1 MQVNRTGY
9 QLFALFGVGG
19 FLFVLAGILIGG
31 EVAPTFVLLGSIWM
45 LVTLGLVIYA
55 IRQARKG
62 RHEQWLWKTGIKGKG
77 TLVSAGGHVEINE
90 QPLLKMVLDLEVPG
104 MEPRRIERK
113 VIVSDFAAPLMQPGL
128 VLPVYVN
135 PSDRED
141 ILIAW

>member
-9 QLFALFGVGG
+9 MLFALFGGG
-19 FLFVLAGILIGG
+19 GALFVLAGVLIGG
-31 EVAPTFVLLGSIWM
+31 AVAPTFILLGSIWVA
-45 LVTLGLVIYA
+45 VTLGLVVYA
-55 IRQARKG
+55 IVQARKG
-62 RHEQWLWKTGIKGKG
+62 RHEQWLWKSGVKGKG

-135 PSDRED
+135 PSDPED

>member
-9 QLFALFGVGG
+9 FLFAFFGLGG
-19 FLFVLAGILIGG
+19 VAFMIAGIVIGG
-31 EVAPTFVLLGSIWM
+31 DPAPILIFLGAIWVA
-45 LVTLGLVIYA
+45 VTLGLILYA
-55 IRQARKG
+55 VKQNKKG
-62 RHEQWLWKTGIKGKG
+62 QHDQVLWKTGIKGKG

-90 QPLLKMVLDLEVPG
+90 QPLLKMVLDVEVPG

-113 VIVSDFAAPLMQPGL
+113 VIVSNFAAPLMQPGL

-135 PSDRED
+135 PSDPED